1 MGTSTAS
8 VTGKEFVLVGEPL
21 PGPVTGPHANDPNG
35 LNVGSSTST
44 STSTSTL
51 AQMSIDYDDDAEEGL
66 GML

>member
-21 PGPVTGPHANDPNG
+21 PGPVAGPHANDPNG
-35 LNVGSSTST
+35 LNVGSST